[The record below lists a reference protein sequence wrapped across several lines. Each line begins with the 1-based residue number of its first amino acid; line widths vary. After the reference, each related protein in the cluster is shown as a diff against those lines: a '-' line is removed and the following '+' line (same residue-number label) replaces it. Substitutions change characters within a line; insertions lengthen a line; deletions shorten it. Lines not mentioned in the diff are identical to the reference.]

1 VKEPTWS
8 AISTTVEGRK
18 IEGEYALSGHLV
30 KVRHDE
36 RERAADR
43 GNSNPEKLARQL
55 LRELAEEG
63 HA

>member
-18 IEGEYALSGHLV
+18 IEYALSGHLV